1 MKGNFK
7 IIILAVFIFAAVFS
21 VLVFS
26 GTIPIG
32 EKNKSG
38 ASGTVTLWGTV
49 RISLISQAL
58 EEFNR
63 ANPELALKYVEKSRE
78 TFDQDLLEALASGVG
93 PDMFFLTDELVF
105 GYKNKITPI
114 PYDSFSVASFRKTFA
129 GAGEV
134 FMTSNGILA
143 LPIAVDPLVMYYN
156 RSMLDANGILYPPE
170 YWDEFPAFVPRLTK
184 KDENNRI
191 LKSTVALGQFANIVN
206 AKDILTTLFMQSG
219 NTIIK
224 EENGVFSPALSSGNS
239 KYNLGSILK
248 FYTDFADPLSEVYSW
263 NRSFTDSRSA
273 FSSEDVAFYFGHASE
288 LRALVNANPNQNFT
302 IASVPQIRG
311 EVSKLTSARVIGI
324 AVAAASRNTSTAFYV
339 ANALSTGEFAA
350 NFANALGI
358 APVRRDL
365 LTRAPSDAYSP
376 VFYASALYARTW
388 LDPSSADTDR
398 IFSSIVESV
407 LSNSLSPSDA
417 IRDAD
422 SKMTFLLSR

>member
-32 EKNKSG
+32 EKNSSG
-38 ASGTVTLWGTV
+38 ASGTVVLWGTV
-49 RISLISQAL
+49 RTSLLSRAL

-63 ANPELALKYVEKSRE
+63 ANPELVLRYVEKSPE
-78 TFDQDLLEALASGVG
+78 TFNQDLLEALASGVG
-93 PDMFFLTDELVF
+93 PDMFFLPDDLVF

-114 PYDSFSVASFRKTFA
+114 PYDNFSVASFRKTFA

-134 FMTSNGILA
+134 FMTNGGILA
-143 LPIAVDPLVMYYN
+143 LPLAVDPLVMYYN

-191 LKSTVALGQFANIVN
+191 QKSTVALGQFANVSH
-206 AKDILTTLFMQSG
+206 AKDILTTLFMQAG
-219 NTIIK
+219 NPIIT
-224 EENGVFSPALSSGNS
+224 EEDGVFTPALSSTNS
-239 KYNLGSILK
+239 KYDLGSILE
-248 FYTDFADPLSEVYSW
+248 FYTDFADPLSQVYSW
-263 NRSFTDSRSA
+263 NRSFADSRSA
-273 FSSEDVAFYFGHASE
+273 FSSEDLAFYFGHASE

-302 IASVPQIRG
+302 VAPVPQIRG
-311 EVSKLTSARVIGI
+311 ETSKMTSARVMGI
-324 AVAAASRNTSTAFYV
+324 AVAAASRNMNTSFYV
-339 ANALSTGEFAA
+339 ANALSTGEFASQ
-350 NFANALGI
+350 FAAALGI

-365 LTRAPSDAYSP
+365 LAQSPSDAYSP
-376 VFYASALYARTW
+376 VFYASALFSRTW
-388 LDPSSADTDR
+388 LDPSSVDTDK
-398 IFSSIVESV
+398 IFSSTVESV
-407 LSNSLSPSDA
+407 LSNSLTPRDA

-422 SKMTFLLSR
+422 SKMTFLLNR